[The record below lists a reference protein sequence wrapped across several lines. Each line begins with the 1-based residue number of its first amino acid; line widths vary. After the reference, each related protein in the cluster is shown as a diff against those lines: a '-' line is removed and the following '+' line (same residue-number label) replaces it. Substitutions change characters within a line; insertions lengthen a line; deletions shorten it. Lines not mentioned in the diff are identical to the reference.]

1 VQSYPGPGGKW
12 QVSTEGGTEPA
23 WNRNGR
29 ELFYRSG
36 DKLMAVD
43 VTTQTS
49 FSVGKPRLL
58 FEGHYVQAPFPTTNY
73 DVSSEGQRFLMV
85 KPSEQEAA
93 TTQIN
98 VVLNWFEE
106 LKQKVPTGKK

>member
-1 VQSYPGPGGKW
+1 M
-12 QVSTEGGTEPA
+12 
-23 WNRNGR
+23 
-29 ELFYRSG
+29 
-36 DKLMAVD
+36 MAVD
-43 VTTQTS
+43 IATQPG
-49 FSVGKPRLL
+49 FSAGAPRTL
-58 FEGHYVQAPFPTTNY
+58 FEGQYASAPFPTTNY
-73 DVSSEGQRFLMV
+73 DVSSDGQRFLMV